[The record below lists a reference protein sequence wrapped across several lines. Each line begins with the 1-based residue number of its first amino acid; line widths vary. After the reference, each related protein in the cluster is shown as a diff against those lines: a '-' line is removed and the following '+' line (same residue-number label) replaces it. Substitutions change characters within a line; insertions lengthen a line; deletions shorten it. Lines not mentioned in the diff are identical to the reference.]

1 MERLEDAHM
10 EHVVN
15 ARTLRE
21 LKAVGDITHAFL
33 HLVRPRVMG
42 TQLVAATR
50 QQGLS
55 WAMEQPEPH
64 PVPDVE
70 AQVAM
75 MSVVVALGIVLC
87 LLETFPDIGDESV
100 AVLEQRVHHRSLRGG
115 GRVLKVRWS

>member
-10 EHVVN
+10 EHVMN

-21 LKAVGDITHAFL
+21 SKAIGDVTHAFL
-33 HLVRPRVMG
+33 HLVRPRVTG
-42 TQLVAATR
+42 TQLVAVTR

-70 AQVAM
+70 GQVAM
-75 MSVVVALGIVLC
+75 VRVVVALGVVLS
-87 LLETFPDIGDESV
+87 LL
-100 AVLEQRVHHRSLRGG
+100 
-115 GRVLKVRWS
+115 